1 MPIRYE
7 EGRGKNI
14 TMAEIGKFNNLRIV
28 KLLDF
33 GAYLDGGEH
42 GEILLPKRYAPPQ
55 GRIGDRLEVFLYL
68 DSDDRLIATTET
80 PLAKVG
86 DFAFLKVVSV
96 NAVGA
101 FLDWGLSKDLLVP
114 FREQKTPMEEGRSYF
129 VYVYLDKASR
139 RIVASAKLNKFLDKT
154 PVDFQAGRAVDL
166 LIWTRTKLGY
176 SAIID
181 NARLGVLYENEVFQD
196 LQPGQRVKGFIK
208 KVRDDQKID
217 LSLQQPGYQGIP
229 DVSDTILAALR
240 KNGGFLAV
248 SDASMPETIQSL
260 FGISKKTF
268 KKAVGALYKR
278 RLITLEDGGLRL
290 SETKK
295 TPNR

>member
-1 MPIRYE
+1 M
-7 EGRGKNI
+7 
-14 TMAEIGKFNNLRIV
+14 TDIGKFNNLTIV

-33 GAYLDGGEH
+33 GVYLDGGEH
-42 GEILLPKRYAPPQ
+42 GEILLPKRYAPPHA
-55 GRIGDRLEVFLYL
+55 RIGDRLDVFLYL

-80 PLAKVG
+80 PLAEVG
-86 DFAFLKVVSV
+86 EFAFLKVVSTT
-96 NAVGA
+96 AVGA

-114 FREQKTPMEEGRSYF
+114 FREQRMPMEQGKSYC
-129 VYVYLDKASR
+129 VDVYLDKASR
-139 RIVASAKLNKFLDKT
+139 RIVASSKLDKFLKNST
-154 PVDFQAGRAVDL
+154 LEFQPGQAVDL
-166 LIWTRTKLGY
+166 FIWKRTTLGY

-181 NARLGVLYENEVFQD
+181 NARLGILYENEVFQD

-217 LSLQQPGYQGIP
+217 LSLRPPGYQGIP
-229 DVSDTILAALR
+229 DVSDKILDALR

-248 SDASMPETIQSL
+248 SDSATPEMIQSL

-268 KKAVGALYKR
+268 KKAVGALYKK

-290 SETKK
+290 SETKASARQEIK
-295 TPNR
+295 RRVG